1 MQDLLFDHM
10 NFNTSISRLD
20 THTEKY
26 DARVEK
32 FGRADVMPLWVAD
45 MDLPVSH
52 ELQLALEERIA
63 HPIFGYTHYHEG
75 YFDAIRGWMEKRH
88 DWEVQREWIVPVNA
102 ILTGLNL
109 AIEVLSDR
117 RDGVLIQPPIYPPF
131 YGAIK
136 KQKRRVLENELL
148 LHDGRYEI
156 DFEDFEAKAKEAKLF
171 LFCSPHNPTGRVWE
185 RWELERMAKIC
196 HQNGVIIISD
206 EVHADL
212 CHKGHRHIPIAS
224 LSDARDITITLNAP
238 SKTFNIAGIVTAYAI
253 VPNSSLRRRFHEIF
267 RRFSLD
273 APSLIS
279 QTATIAAYTQSDE
292 WLHELKSYLSENLS
306 YLYKAFISMPKI
318 KPVKME
324 ATFLL
329 WLDCR
334 EMGMDDEAL
343 QKWFV
348 EEAGL
353 GLNPGISFGKGGEG
367 FMRLNFALPRLELQK
382 AIDQLK
388 IAYDRLHEN

>member
-1 MQDLLFDHM
+1 M
-10 NFNTSISRLD
+10 NFNTKISRLD
-20 THTEKY
+20 THAEKY
-26 DARVEK
+26 DARLEK

-45 MDLPVSH
+45 MDLPVSD
-52 ELQLALEERIA
+52 EIVSALQERIA

-75 YFDAIRGWMEKRH
+75 YFDAIHEWMQKQH
-88 DWEVQREWIVPVNA
+88 DWEVDREWIVPINA
-102 ILTGLNL
+102 IVTGLNL
-109 AIEVLSDR
+109 AVEVLSKKG
-117 RDGVLIQPPIYPPF
+117 DGVLIQPPIYPPF

-148 LHDGRYEI
+148 FHDGRYEI
-156 DFEDFEAKAKEAKLF
+156 DFADFEVKAREAKLF

-185 RWELERMAKIC
+185 RWELERMAEIC
-196 HQNGVIIISD
+196 RANGVTIVSD

-212 CHKGHRHIPIAS
+212 CHHEYMHIPIAS
-224 LSDARDITITLNAP
+224 VPSARDITITLNAP
-238 SKTFNIAGIVTAYAI
+238 SKSFNIAGIVTAYAI

-279 QTATIAAYTQSDE
+279 QCATIAAYTRSDA
-292 WLHELKSYLSENLS
+292 WLEELRSYLSANLS
-306 YLYKAFISMPKI
+306 YLYDAFSTMPNI
-318 KPVKME
+318 RPLKME

-334 EMGMDDEAL
+334 EMGLDDEAL

-348 EEAGL
+348 QEAGL
-353 GLNPGISFGKGGEG
+353 GLNPGISFGRGGEG
-367 FMRLNFALPRLELQK
+367 FMRLNFAHQKQQLQK
-382 AIDQLK
+382 AIEKLK
-388 IAYDRLHEN
+388 KAYLTLHVN